1 MPESDPDD
9 LRDVFL
15 FAMIDEYLKTCN
27 HAPSTAA
34 TSASGQAA
42 KLNDAEVLF
51 LFVVACAS
59 HGGNC
64 QEAQRSQKRCGNVKA
79 KLSRSQFNRRLQ
91 ALQHRLVE
99 LLGLLSTL
107 AKAENQAFALD
118 SFPWPVCK
126 NIRIQRCRLVRGAEF
141 RGYNA
146 SKREYFYGYKV
157 HLMTAQDGRVV
168 EFDFTPGSRSDA
180 VAFELLHFDLPAG
193 SCVFADK
200 AYNAYTAEDE
210 LRRDGEVDLQP
221 IRRGNS
227 KRADNTYC
235 TNWVR
240 KHQRRHVETDI
251 SQLLARVP
259 KRLHAV
265 TAKRFMLKMMGFILA
280 HNLLWLF

>member
-1 MPESDPDD
+1 
-9 LRDVFL
+9 
-15 FAMIDEYLKTCN
+15 MIDEYLKSCN

-34 TSASGQAA
+34 MSASGQAA
-42 KLNDAEVLF
+42 KLNDAEVLY

-64 QEAQRSQKRCGNVKA
+64 QQAQRSQKRCGNVKA
-79 KLSRSQFNRRLQ
+79 KLSRSQFNRRLW
-91 ALQHRLVE
+91 ALEHRLLE

-107 AKAENQAFALD
+107 AKAENQEFALD

-126 NIRIQRCRLVRGAEF
+126 NIRIQRCQLVRGAAF

-146 SKREYFYGYKV
+146 SKREYFYGDKV
-157 HLMTAQDGRVV
+157 HLITARDGRVV

-180 VAFELLHFDLPAG
+180 VAFKLLGFDLPPG
-193 SCVFADK
+193 SRVLADK
-200 AYNAYTAEDE
+200 AYNVYPAEDQ
-210 LRRDGEVDLQP
+210 LRNDGEVDLQP
-221 IRRGNS
+221 IR
-227 KRADNTYC
+227 KRNCKKPDNTYC

-240 KHQRRHVETDI
+240 KHERRHIETDI

-265 TAKRFMLKMMGFILA
+265 TTKGFMLKMMGFILA